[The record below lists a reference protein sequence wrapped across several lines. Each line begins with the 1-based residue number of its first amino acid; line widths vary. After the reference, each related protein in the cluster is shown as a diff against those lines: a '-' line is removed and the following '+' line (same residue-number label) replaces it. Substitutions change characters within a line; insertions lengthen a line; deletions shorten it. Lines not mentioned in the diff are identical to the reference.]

1 MEGSST
7 TGPSR
12 RQRVRDATL
21 RELIAVSREIL
32 TTQGAEALTIR
43 AVAREMGMTPPGVY
57 RYFDGHRALLDA
69 VIVAILDEL
78 TEFIAARTD
87 EVDEADT
94 AGRLVV
100 ASRAL
105 RRWGVEH
112 PREFHLSLVVSP
124 PEEENQAVG
133 RARRQVGRLFGEIFA
148 GAWRDYGSASPAPW
162 PRAPRIEPLAERL
175 VRILEVSMPSTAAAA
190 AFTRCWMRLYG
201 MVCLESLGLPRVVG
215 DEKGDLF
222 EAELAELARALGLPE
237 TALDTGR

>member
-21 RELIAVSREIL
+21 RELVSVSREIL
-32 TTQGAEALTIR
+32 TTQGIEALTIR

-57 RYFDGHRALLDA
+57 RYFDSHRALLDA
-69 VIVAILDEL
+69 VIVAILNEL
-78 TEFIAARTD
+78 TEFVVTRVG
-87 EVDEADT
+87 EVDEADA

-133 RARRQVGRLFGEIFA
+133 RARGQVGKLFGEIFA

-162 PRAPRIEPLAERL
+162 PREPRIEPLAERL

-222 EAELAELARALGLPE
+222 EAELAELARTLGLPE
-237 TALDTGR
+237 AALDTGR

>member
-32 TTQGAEALTIR
+32 TTQGGEALTIR

-69 VIVAILDEL
+69 VIVTILDEL
-78 TEFIAARTD
+78 TGFIAARTD

-94 AGRLVV
+94 AGRLVA

-133 RARRQVGRLFGEIFA
+133 HARRQVGRLFGEIFA
-148 GAWRDYGSASPAPW
+148 GAWRDYGSVSPAPW
-162 PRAPRIEPLAERL
+162 PREPRIEPPAERL
-175 VRILEVSMPSTAAAA
+175 VGILGITMPSMAASA

-201 MVCLESLGLPRVVG
+201 MVCLESLGLPRVIG
-215 DEKGDLF
+215 DEDGDLF
-222 EAELAELARALGLPE
+222 EAELTDLARTLGLPE
-237 TALDTGR
+237 AALGVGR